1 MLQAGTVPADIPLQW
16 PLQLA
21 KVLCPHC
28 VLQGAW
34 GDTGTFIAF
43 IFLIP

>member
-1 MLQAGTVPADIPLQW
+1 MLQADTVPADIPLQW

-21 KVLCPHC
+21 KVLCPQC

-34 GDTGTFIAF
+34 GTLGPLLLLFS
-43 IFLIP
+43 